1 MIKNYT
7 DPIFNALVTLTDDEI
22 SSFLEKRGKKS

>member
-7 DPIFNALVTLTDDEI
+7 DPIFNALVTLTDDI